1 MTGKVILNIAMSVD
15 GYIARLDD
23 SYDWITG
30 HGDKNCNTNKQFDYH
45 AWLDSIDIVVMG
57 KRSYDLNMHLEH
69 KNKKILVVTHQEME
83 DYDDI
88 SFTNDLESRI
98 KLEKEKGNN
107 LYLFGGGKLIE
118 SLIEKDMID
127 EYIIGII
134 PTILGE
140 GIHLFYP
147 HKNAISLKLID
158 NYIDNGMVIMKYIK
172 A

>member
-30 HGDKNCNTNKQFDYH
+30 HGDKNCDTDKQFDYQ

-57 KRSYDLNMHLEH
+57 KRCFDLNMHQEY
-69 KNKKILVVTHQEME
+69 KNKKILVATHSPTE
-83 DYDDI
+83 DFDNI

-118 SLIEKDMID
+118 SLVEKDMID

-134 PTILGE
+134 PIILGE